1 MDGEVLV
8 VLIVGG
14 FITLLFT
21 IAVAYYVKMTREV

>member
-21 IAVAYYVKMTREV
+21 IAVAYYVKMTIEV